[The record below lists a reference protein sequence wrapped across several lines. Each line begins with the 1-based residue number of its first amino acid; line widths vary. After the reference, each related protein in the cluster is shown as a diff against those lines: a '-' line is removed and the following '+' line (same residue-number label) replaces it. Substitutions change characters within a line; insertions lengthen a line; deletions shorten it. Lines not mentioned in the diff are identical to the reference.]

1 MHDDVWQK
9 WREADKPENWKIMT
23 KVEHTKRTAEY
34 VALLETQN
42 PRGMRKNKIDESE
55 LPAIARPA
63 VLPMAVEI
71 APVAEQR
78 PAKSKRKRRKPKRSG
93 KPTGEDE
100 VDADD
105 AEDACDEPS
114 AKRRG

>member
-42 PRGMRKNKIDESE
+42 PRGMRKNKINESE

-100 VDADD
+100 VDAGD
-105 AEDACDEPS
+105 AEDARDEPS